1 MITNGMLPILLVV
14 ICGFMLGRTHFF
26 NLDSA
31 REMNRVV
38 FFFGMPVLGISI
50 LTEVDF
56 TLFNFRIL
64 ISYLAAQ
71 FITGLL
77 GGWLA
82 HSFWH
87 YDLKTSI
94 LVGMSTALANH
105 VLYVLPIAENLYE
118 GYIITQITA
127 IIVMD
132 VILVTFVITFLLEYA
147 SNSTISIKILFKR
160 LLRIPLVLGVL
171 TGLTIAITG
180 INLPIAILTFLKF
193 SYSCAAPLALF
204 ALGIILAKSKL
215 TDNLN
220 FALNISIIKVLIHQ
234 VLLAV
239 IGFGV
244 LELSLDDL
252 KPGLMVAAAPCGAMV
267 LVFASAYNVD
277 PKPLAP
283 LVVIS
288 FLLSLPGLALVI
300 FL

>member
-1 MITNGMLPILLVV
+1 
-14 ICGFMLGRTHFF
+14 
-26 NLDSA
+26 
-31 REMNRVV
+31 
-38 FFFGMPVLGISI
+38 MPVLGISI

-71 FITGLL
+71 FITGLI

-147 SNSTISIKILFKR
+147 SSSTISIKILFKR

-220 FALNISIIKVLIHQ
+220 FALNISIIKVLIHP

>member
-14 ICGFMLGRTHFF
+14 ICGFMLGRTNFF

-220 FALNISIIKVLIHQ
+220 FALNIFK
-234 VLLAV
+234 
-239 IGFGV
+239 
-244 LELSLDDL
+244 
-252 KPGLMVAAAPCGAMV
+252 K
-267 LVFASAYNVD
+267 
-277 PKPLAP
+277 K
-283 LVVIS
+283 
-288 FLLSLPGLALVI
+288 
-300 FL
+300 

>member
-1 MITNGMLPILLVV
+1 MFLKKNFLSIQKSYINHGLFTRLGGLSKKQFKSLNCSISNGTNKKIVFKNRLIASKNLILDKKKLILIKQTHSTKVVRIPKNNFNKSLKADGMITSLNDI
-14 ICGFMLGRTHFF
+14 
-26 NLDSA
+26 
-31 REMNRVV
+31 
-38 FFFGMPVLGISI
+38 
-50 LTEVDF
+50 
-56 TLFNFRIL
+56 
-64 ISYLAAQ
+64 
-71 FITGLL
+71 
-77 GGWLA
+77 
-82 HSFWH
+82 
-87 YDLKTSI
+87 
-94 LVGMSTALANH
+94 
-105 VLYVLPIAENLYE
+105 
-118 GYIITQITA
+118 
-127 IIVMD
+127 
-132 VILVTFVITFLLEYA
+132 
-147 SNSTISIKILFKR
+147 
-160 LLRIPLVLGVL
+160 VLGVL

-220 FALNISIIKVLIHQ
+220 FALNISMIKVLIHP
-234 VLLAV
+234 VRLAV